1 MIFLLELGKVKL
13 KCIIN
18 WLSAWAQV
26 YLANINRK
34 QVASQLQL
42 MHCLPIQV
50 GTCIIVMLN
59 MVR

>member
-1 MIFLLELGKVKL
+1 MIFSLELGKVKL

-50 GTCIIVMLN
+50 GIGIIVM
-59 MVR
+59 